1 MPCKV
6 NFWAN
11 LAIFL
16 KKLGH
21 IDVWWIRQ
29 DGGMSLLLASLIR
42 RVPTWKKTS
51 LRVYITADPTDNS
64 EAMRKALVEYLL
76 DMRIQAE
83 GEFSN
88 CGTRLHASLGKFV
101 NKNRAWKSRR
111 TLELRNRKTELDIML
126 LLILFFSQIQWRV
139 KIENPIGRKLIS
151 FFFTLLRS

>member
-1 MPCKV
+1 
-6 NFWAN
+6 
-11 LAIFL
+11 
-16 KKLGH
+16 
-21 IDVWWIRQ
+21 
-29 DGGMSLLLASLIR
+29 MSLLLASLIR

-101 NKNRAWKSRR
+101 NKNGTCLKVAVANTRI
-111 TLELRNRKTELDIML
+111 TE
-126 LLILFFSQIQWRV
+126 
-139 KIENPIGRKLIS
+139 
-151 FFFTLLRS
+151 